1 MTSEETIGAADI
13 HDILQ
18 QLGYFP
24 NDPVMLGVLMIEGTT
39 ETACVLVQRVLPPP
53 EPYKRRGIFLTID
66 KAKFRKPAR
75 PGTRLRITPIRSR
88 AGAICGGIARGRRS
102 ATSSSPRQSLGAYM
116 SEE

>member
-1 MTSEETIGAADI
+1 MTSEETLGAADI
-13 HDILQ
+13 HDILR
-18 QLGYFP
+18 QLRHFSS
-24 NDPVMLGVLMIEGTT
+24 DPVMPGVLMIEGMT

-53 EPYKRRGIFLTID
+53 APDKRRAIFLTID

-75 PGTRLRITPIRSR
+75 PGTRLRITSIRSR
-88 AGAICGGIARGRRS
+88 AGAICGGIARSRRS